1 MPLLNHLQQ
10 KPTSDGENKTQ
21 ERPKKSGMA
30 AEGSYRGGGQ
40 RSLADVKARVQE
52 RVYVELKIKEKGDS
66 PQLHQA
72 IVELAEQVLVESQ
85 IVLSRA
91 DRAQLIE
98 DLIHDIVGLGPL
110 EPLLDDDATTDVMVV
125 GADKVYVERNGRME
139 RTKLAFD
146 NEDQVKRIIDRIATP
161 MGRHVDEQSP
171 MVDVRMADGSR
182 VNIVVRPVA
191 LDGPCITIR
200 KFASTPLT
208 QEDLIRFGTATQ
220 EVFEFLRACVI
231 AQLNILVSGGSS
243 SGKTTLLN
251 IMSDFVPADER
262 IVTME
267 NAAELQLRQPH
278 VVRLETRPANVEGKG
293 EMTIRELVINAL
305 RMRPDRI
312 VVGEVRGGEAL
323 DLIQAMNTGHDGSL
337 GTLHSNSAKD
347 ALSRLE
353 TMILTAGVSLPV
365 RAIREQMSS
374 AIQMI
379 VHMART
385 RDGARHIVQIS
396 EISGM
401 EGETITLSDLFV
413 WEQTTVTDDKVVGRL
428 KGTGLVPRFM
438 DRIED
443 AGIKLPM
450 SIFGGRGSES
460 APTSR
465 EPERTKP

>member
-1 MPLLNHLQQ
+1 MPLLSHLPQ
-10 KPTSDGENKTQ
+10 KQSTSGGDNTTSD
-21 ERPKKSGMA
+21 RPKRGIST
-30 AEGSYRGGGQ
+30 EGPVRGGQ
-40 RSLADVKARVQE
+40 RNIDDIRTRIQE
-52 RVYVELKIKEKGDS
+52 RVYSELKLNDTSPS

-72 IVELAEQVLVESQ
+72 IVELAQQVITEGEM
-85 IVLSRA
+85 VLSRSE
-91 DRAQLIE
+91 RAQLIE
-98 DLIHDIVGLGPL
+98 MLIHDIVGFGPL
-110 EPLLDDDATTDVMVV
+110 EPLLEDSETTDLMVV
-125 GADKVYVERNGRME
+125 GPNKVYVERGGRIQK
-139 RTKLAFD
+139 TSITFAS
-146 NEDQVKRIIDRIATP
+146 EDQVKRVIDRITTP
-161 MGRHVDEQSP
+161 MGRRVDEQSP

-182 VNIVVRPVA
+182 VNVVVRPVA

-200 KFASTPLT
+200 KFAAIPLS
-208 QEDLIRFGTATQ
+208 QDDLIRFGTATP

-251 IMSDFVPADER
+251 IMSDYIPADER

-353 TMILTAGVSLPV
+353 VMVLTAGMSLPV

-385 RDGARHIVQIS
+385 QDGARHIVQIS

-401 EGETITLSDLFV
+401 EGETITLSDLFM
-413 WEQTTVTDDKVVGRL
+413 WEQTTVADGKVVGRL

-443 AGIKLPM
+443 VGIRLPM
-450 SIFGGRGSES
+450 SIFGGKGSE
-460 APTSR
+460 AGPASR
-465 EPERTKP
+465 EPQKTQH

>member
-1 MPLLNHLQQ
+1 MPLLSHLQQ
-10 KPTSDGENKTQ
+10 KPTPGGDDKTPD
-21 ERPKKSGMA
+21 RPKRGITT
-30 AEGSYRGGGQ
+30 EGPVRGGQ
-40 RSLADVKARVQE
+40 RAMVDIKARVQE
-52 RVYVELKIKEKGDS
+52 RVYSELKIKESGPS

-72 IVELAEQVLVESQ
+72 IVELAEQVLVEGQ
-85 IVLSRA
+85 IVLSRS

-98 DLIHDIVGLGPL
+98 ELIHDIVGLGPL
-110 EPLLDDDATTDVMVV
+110 EPLMDDEATTDVMVV
-125 GADKVYVERNGRME
+125 GADKVYVERNGHIE

-146 NEDQVKRIIDRIATP
+146 SEDQVKRIIDRITTP

-182 VNIVVRPVA
+182 VNVVVRPVA

-200 KFASTPLT
+200 KFASIPLT
-208 QEDLIRFGTATQ
+208 KEDLIKFGTATE

-251 IMSDFVPADER
+251 IMSDFVPQNER

-278 VVRLETRPANVEGKG
+278 VVRLETRPANVEGRG

-347 ALSRLE
+347 ALTRLE
-353 TMILTAGVSLPV
+353 TMVLTAGMSLPV
-365 RAIREQMSS
+365 RAIREQMAS

-401 EGETITLSDLFV
+401 EGETITLSDIFV
-413 WEQTTVTDDKVVGRL
+413 WEQTMATDEKVVGRL

-443 AGIKLPM
+443 VGIRLPL
-450 SIFGGRGSES
+450 SIFGGRSSEEG
-460 APTSR
+460 PGSR
-465 EPERTKP
+465 EPEKARP